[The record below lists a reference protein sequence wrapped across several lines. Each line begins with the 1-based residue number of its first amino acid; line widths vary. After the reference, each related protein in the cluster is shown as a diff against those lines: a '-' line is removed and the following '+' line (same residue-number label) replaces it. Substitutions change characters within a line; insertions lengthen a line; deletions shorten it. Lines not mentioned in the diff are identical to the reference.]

1 MTSAG
6 QTTSTTS
13 IGAALSGER
22 QRLRISMD
30 AVERGTMIRRG
41 FLEKID
47 RDQLDDLP
55 PGAYAKGFIRSY
67 AVFLGLD
74 PAPFVKAYDDLYAAP
89 EPELAAVVQKGV
101 REPPDRSR
109 RAWKIAVGAAITMLV
124 VLGLLG
130 VFGSDGKPE
139 EIPQVS
145 AAVARSEAQAPSN
158 ALGAI
163 VLRVDV
169 VGDATWVE
177 AEADGQPV
185 FGETLERGDFR
196 TFKADDQI
204 VLYAARAGEIRV
216 TANGKIL
223 GAPGTASYKGVFT
236 PATVELPANELEATA
251 SEAPA
256 PAESAEAPAP
266 AGNQVYLPES
276 DGQQVLSD

>member
-30 AVERGTMIRRG
+30 AVERGTMIRRD

-55 PGAYAKGFIRSY
+55 PGAYAKGFLRSY

-74 PAPFVKAYDDLYAAP
+74 PAPFVKAYDDLYAP
-89 EPELAAVVQKGV
+89 LEPELAAVVQKGV
-101 REPPDRSR
+101 RVPPDLSR

-145 AAVARSEAQAPSN
+145 AAVARSEAQAASN
-158 ALGAI
+158 PLGQI

-169 VGDATWVE
+169 VGEATWIE
-177 AEADGQPV
+177 ADADGQPV

-196 TFKADDQI
+196 TFKADERI
-204 VLYAARAGEIRV
+204 VLYVVHAQEIRV

-223 GAPGTASYKGVFT
+223 TTPGPGSYKGVFT
-236 PATVELPANELEATA
+236 QGNAELPANELEAPA
-251 SEAPA
+251 YAPA
-256 PAESAEAPAP
+256 SPETAQPAAAPADS
-266 AGNQVYLPES
+266 QVYLPES
-276 DGQQVLSD
+276 SGQ